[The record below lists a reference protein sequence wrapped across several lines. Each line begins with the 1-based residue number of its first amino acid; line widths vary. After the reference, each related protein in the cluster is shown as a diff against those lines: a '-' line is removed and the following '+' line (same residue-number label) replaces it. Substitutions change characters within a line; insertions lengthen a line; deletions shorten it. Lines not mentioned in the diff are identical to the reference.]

1 MSTIISFKAVSDR
14 GLSKEAV
21 GMGGRIIVVLGTTVK
36 AELKERQLKAR
47 RRNRVNVFI
56 VMLVSTDCMV
66 ASVELVFTVCRRKTR
81 VDCVKRQAVENVKD
95 FLVPEA
101 KIPFQ
106 RHNARRTKEEVL
118 CRIESESTYPCK
130 MESCKI

>member
-1 MSTIISFKAVSDR
+1 MKILPRGATSASAPPAMSTIISFKAVSDR

-47 RRNRVNVFI
+47 RRNRVKVFI
-56 VMLVSTDCMV
+56 VMVVS
-66 ASVELVFTVCRRKTR
+66 SRRKTR

-95 FLVPEA
+95 FLVSRS
-101 KIPFQ
+101 KDTF
-106 RHNARRTKEEVL
+106 
-118 CRIESESTYPCK
+118 STTQCK
-130 MESCKI
+130 TH